1 MTIVNSEP
9 CAPRGARTVLE
20 GASTA
25 GLPHDLDVDVA
36 WLRLMKADHQSK
48 QYRLEDQ
55 LLKHFPH
62 EIERDKQLIDA
73 FRKDIALLEAHP
85 LPEKDFVG
93 MTVDGQVL
101 TEKEAA
107 GKAILASCKNAAKG
121 IPVTVGTYRGME
133 ISVQYDL
140 MTNHFQMTLRGSVSH
155 RTEVGN
161 SAEGNVIRMDNAL
174 ATIPKRLNDTEA
186 HLASMNQQME
196 AAKTEVGKPFPQES
210 ELRTKSA
217 RLAELDAELN
227 MDRQS
232 DKEQPKK
239 EEPER

>member
-1 MTIVNSEP
+1 
-9 CAPRGARTVLE
+9 
-20 GASTA
+20 
-25 GLPHDLDVDVA
+25 
-36 WLRLMKADHQSK
+36 
-48 QYRLEDQ
+48 
-55 LLKHFPH
+55 
-62 EIERDKQLIDA
+62 
-73 FRKDIALLEAHP
+73 
-85 LPEKDFVG
+85 
-93 MTVDGQVL
+93 MTVDGKLL

-107 GKAILASCKNAAKG
+107 GKVILSVCKSATKG
-121 IPVTVGTYRGME
+121 IPVMVGIYRGME
-133 ISVQYDL
+133 VSVQYDL
-140 MTNHFQMTLRGSVSH
+140 LANHFLMTLRGSVSH

-186 HLASMNQQME
+186 HLASMNQQMD
-196 AAKTEVGKPFPQES
+196 AAKAEVGKPFPQES